1 MAQQDASCVDL
12 ETIQA
17 MIAAGT
23 SGRTKH
29 TGGMQQLQAGRTLIP
44 GRRVIAFEKFRY
56 IAEQLAH
63 QGLQV
68 ALREEAL
75 RWTTSAA
82 VQIWAK
88 ECFSEQAAVN
98 KGGLDRARREART
111 AKSVTSATKSALNAT
126 RQLLAAQRKRF
137 ELASGRLSRVP
148 GGPWWR
154 TTLGGFCF
162 VWRKSLRLRRLS
174 SSTPMMIHYH
184 IWTHNPRFY
193 SPLFQAIKLIN
204 ANDD

>member
-23 SGRTKH
+23 SRRTKH

-126 RQLLAAQRKRF
+126 RQLLAAQRLGEAFRTRV
-137 ELASGRLSRVP
+137 GTPLSRS
-148 GGPWWR
+148 WR
-154 TTLGGFCF
+154 AMVANNAGWVLF
-162 VWRKSLRLRRLS
+162 RLEKE
-174 SSTPMMIHYH
+174 
-184 IWTHNPRFY
+184 FEA
-193 SPLFQAIKLIN
+193 QAIKLIN